1 MKYVELSRG
10 HGYKI
15 LKDIYISDMKI
26 MLVEGYISDNIF
38 YTVICKPQY

>member
-1 MKYVELSRG
+1 MRYVELSRG

-15 LKDIYISDMKI
+15 LKDIIYFRYDNHVSGRI
-26 MLVEGYISDNIF
+26 ISDNVF